1 MDSSIGSILK
11 LAPPLIWVGSLAL
24 LAPPN
29 QCPMGAEAPWLDCW
43 QSIEDGPE
51 TMLLSI
57 KVILRLFASQRGPVV
72 HLRSAPSIPTM
83 RLGLGLAYNLGSSGL
98 IVDLSS

>member
-11 LAPPLIWVGSLAL
+11 VAPPLIWVGSLAL

-29 QCPMGAEAPWLDCW
+29 QCSIGAEAPWLDCW

-57 KVILRLFASQRGPVV
+57 KAILVLFASQREPVV
-72 HLRSAPSIPTM
+72 HLRSTAYDPTH
-83 RLGLGLAYNLGSSGL
+83 GP
-98 IVDLSS
+98 